1 VSIEHWL
8 WWDNNC
14 RWPEFIQLADREW
27 GSDKVAEEFKNRVRW
42 IYENI
47 ENPERHCRWN
57 LDYPDMMFC
66 FRYERDQLMF
76 VMRWS

>member
-8 WWDNNC
+8 WWDDKC
-14 RWPEFIQLADREW
+14 RWPEFVQVADTEW
-27 GSDKVAEEFKNRVRW
+27 RSDEVAEQFKDRVRW

-57 LDYPDMMFC
+57 LVYPDMMFC
-66 FRYERDQLMF
+66 FRHERDHLRF
-76 VMRWS
+76 VLRWS